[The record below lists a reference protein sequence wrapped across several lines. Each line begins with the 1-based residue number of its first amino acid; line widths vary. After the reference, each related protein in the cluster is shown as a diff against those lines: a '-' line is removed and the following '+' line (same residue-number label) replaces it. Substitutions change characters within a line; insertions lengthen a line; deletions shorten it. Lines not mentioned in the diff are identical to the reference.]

1 MMLTRDFIKKLV
13 QWQTI
18 SKLLEIPELQRDD
31 IAQMTGVSISDVETI
46 IEENKDMA
54 IHLINSHRLSIESI
68 AEITG
73 FSISTV
79 ADWSRICA
87 NREALIKHK
96 YGVVVEMTPEMTDV
110 QRKQLVDKL
119 PKDWEQ
125 LEDVLLA
132 GLVQMSKKQEKI

>member
-1 MMLTRDFIKKLV
+1 MTRDFIKKLI
-13 QWQTI
+13 QWRTV
-18 SKLLEIPELQRDD
+18 SKLLEIPELQRDA
-31 IAQMTGVSISDVETI
+31 IAQMTGVSVLDVETV

-79 ADWSRICA
+79 ADWSKICA
-87 NREALIKHK
+87 NREALAKRK
-96 YGVVVEMTPEMTDV
+96 YAVIVEMTPEMTDV
-110 QRKQLVDKL
+110 QRKQLIAKL
-119 PKDWEQ
+119 PEDWEQ

-132 GLVQMSKKQEKI
+132 GIVQMSK